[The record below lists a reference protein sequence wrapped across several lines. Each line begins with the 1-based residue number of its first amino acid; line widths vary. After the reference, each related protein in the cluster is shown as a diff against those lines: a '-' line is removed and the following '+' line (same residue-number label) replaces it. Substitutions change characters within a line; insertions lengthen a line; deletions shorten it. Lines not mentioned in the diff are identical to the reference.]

1 MDAPS
6 GVAEA
11 RRTPLLLAS
20 VADPGEAAMALRAG
34 AAIIDL
40 KDPRRGALGPCRLGT
55 LRAARA
61 LVLRLDP
68 TRPMS
73 AAAGPARS
81 RDAIRVAAGAARL
94 GYRFV
99 KCGLEDLSTPARAV
113 AALRR
118 VGRAARAASPGVR
131 LIAATYADAGTVR
144 ALPWTH
150 LPEVAARAGFDG
162 CLLDTATKDGRRL
175 TDVLTD
181 RDLADFAAGCRAAG
195 LMCAL
200 AGSLDLESLARTPAL
215 LGADFIGARGALCS
229 GGRRGR
235 LDARRVRRFAR
246 ALRRTARVVA
256 PRVRAVPG
264 RAPAATPP
272 PAPPTLK
279 AGAGRTADRA
289 RRAAADPR
297 TPFRRR
303 RSDRVPG
310 PA

>member
-1 MDAPS
+1 MDAR
-6 GVAEA
+6 A
-11 RRTPLLLAS
+11 PLLLAS
-20 VADPGEAAMALRAG
+20 AADEAEAAIVLRAG

-40 KDPRRGALGPCRLGT
+40 KDPRRGALGPCRLAT
-55 LRAARA
+55 LGAARA

-68 TRPMS
+68 GRPMS

-81 RDAIRVAAGAARL
+81 RAAVRVATRAAQL
-94 GYRFV
+94 GYHFV
-99 KCGLEDLSTPARAV
+99 KCGLEGLATPARAV

-118 VGRAARAASPGVR
+118 VGRAARAAHPGVR

-144 ALPWTH
+144 ALPWTL
-150 LPEVAARAGFDG
+150 LPDVAARAGFDG
-162 CLLDTATKDGRRL
+162 CLLDTASKDGLRL

-181 RDLADFAAGCRAAG
+181 RDLAGFAAGCRAAG
-195 LMCAL
+195 LLCAL
-200 AGSLDLESLARTPAL
+200 AGSLDLEALSQTPAL

-246 ALRRTARVVA
+246 ALRRTAQVAA
-256 PRVRAVPG
+256 PRVHVLPG
-264 RAPAATPP
+264 RAPGATPP
-272 PAPPTLK
+272 PAPPSRNTS
-279 AGAGRTADRA
+279 AGRTADRA